1 MATNLPNICVTYAS
15 KGISGELNQKILS
28 IEGRVDMER
37 LTSVRA
43 EIQRKYYIGSWRLCS
58 TLTTARMVP
67 FPRTVSL

>member
-1 MATNLPNICVTYAS
+1 MKNICVTHAS
-15 KGISGELNQKILS
+15 KGISGALNQKMLS

-43 EIQRKYYIGSWRLCS
+43 EMQRKYYIGSWKLCS

-67 FPRTVSL
+67 FTRMVSM